1 MEYVDI
7 IYAHRYDFQTPLEET
22 CKAFSWVID
31 HNLALYWGTS
41 EWSADQISEA
51 ILLCEKLGLHAP
63 VVEQPNY
70 NMLVREKFEKEYGPI
85 FERFKYGSTCWSPLA
100 MGILS
105 GRYNNGIPPD
115 DSRFITDP
123 TYKDFALN
131 MFFSPDKKE
140 KSIQTLKKL
149 KTFAESIGYT

>member
-1 MEYVDI
+1 
-7 IYAHRYDFQTPLEET
+7 
-22 CKAFSWVID
+22 
-31 HNLALYWGTS
+31 
-41 EWSADQISEA
+41 
-51 ILLCEKLGLHAP
+51 
-63 VVEQPNY
+63 
-70 NMLVREKFEKEYGPI
+70 MLVREKFEKEYGPI

-140 KSIQTLKKL
+140 KSI
-149 KTFAESIGYT
+149 